1 MHDSSPGLARPLS
14 RRRLLQGGLVCSAA
28 LALPTLARAA
38 EPLSQRYPD
47 PLIEILDDR
56 FLELRLFNAS
66 VERLAT
72 GLRWAEGPVWIGD
85 GNYLLMSDIPN
96 NRIVRWDEVSGRLD
110 TYRAQSNFANG
121 LTRDRQG
128 RLIACEGSTTHGLG
142 RRVTCTEHD
151 GRLTVLA
158 DNFEG
163 KPFNSPNDVV
173 VKSDGSIWFS
183 DPPFQANSDYEG
195 HRVKTEQPDG
205 VYRIDGE
212 SLAVTRV
219 IGDLNGP
226 NGLAFSPDEKLLYV
240 VEGRAKPNRL
250 VWAYTVKDDG
260 SLGERRKHIEALEF
274 GALDGI
280 KCDVAGN
287 IWCGWGSSGAPA
299 AKPEVL
305 DGVRVFDPSGKA
317 LGHIHLPE
325 RCPNL
330 CFGGPEGNRLFMA
343 GSHSLYSLY
352 VNIRGAGL

>member
-1 MHDSSPGLARPLS
+1 G
-14 RRRLLQGGLVCSAA
+14 
-28 LALPTLARAA
+28 
-38 EPLSQRYPD
+38 
-47 PLIEILDDR
+47 
-56 FLELRLFNAS
+56 F
-66 VERLAT
+66 
-72 GLRWAEGPVWIGD
+72 
-85 GNYLLMSDIPN
+85 
-96 NRIVRWDEVSGRLD
+96 
-110 TYRAQSNFANG
+110 
-121 LTRDRQG
+121 
-128 RLIACEGSTTHGLG
+128 G
-142 RRVTCTEHD
+142 RRVTRTEHD
-151 GRLTVLA
+151 GRITVLA
-158 DNFEG
+158 DSFDG

-173 VKSDGSIWFS
+173 VKRDGSIWFS

-250 VWAYTVKDDG
+250 VWAYTVRDDG
-260 SLGERRKHIEALEF
+260 SLGERHKHIEALEY

-287 IWCGWGSSGAPA
+287 LWCGWGSSGAPA
-299 AKPEVL
+299 AKPEAL